1 LKILPI
7 SIVAAVFAFSAVAHE
22 GAHAQQDQRGRDLA
36 LTCSGCHGTNGRS
49 ASGMPSIAG
58 LEQVYI
64 AKQMNDFKSGART
77 ATVMHQIAKGYNDE
91 QIALLAAYFS
101 AQKN

>member
-1 LKILPI
+1 LKTLPLGIII
-7 SIVAAVFAFSAVAHE
+7 SCLAFSALGHE
-22 GAHAQQDQRGRDLA
+22 GAHAQDPRARDLA

-49 ASGMPSIAG
+49 ASGMPNIAG
-58 LEQVYI
+58 LDRAYI
-64 AKQMNDFKSGART
+64 VKQMNDFKSGARP
-77 ATVMHQIAKGYNDE
+77 ASVMHQISKGYNDE

>member
-1 LKILPI
+1 MKILTI
-7 SIVAAVFAFSAVAHE
+7 CAVTGMFAFSAIAHE

-36 LTCSGCHGTNGRS
+36 LTCTGCHATNGRS
-49 ASGMPSIAG
+49 ASGMPSIAA
-58 LEQVYI
+58 LDQAYI
-64 AKQMNDFKSGART
+64 VKQMNDFKSGARA

>member
-1 LKILPI
+1 LKLPSLGILIPLL
-7 SIVAAVFAFSAVAHE
+7 AFSVFAHE
-22 GAHAQQDQRGRDLA
+22 GSHAQDTRGRDIA

-49 ASGMPSIAG
+49 ASGMPNIAG
-58 LEQVYI
+58 LEQAYI
-64 AKQMNDFKSGART
+64 VKQMNDFKSGARP

-91 QIALLAAYFS
+91 QIALMAAYFS

>member
-1 LKILPI
+1 MKIL
-7 SIVAAVFAFSAVAHE
+7 SIAIFTSVIAFSALGHQ
-22 GAHAQQDQRGRDLA
+22 GAYAQDPRGRDLA

-49 ASGMPSIAG
+49 ASGMPNIAG
-58 LEQVYI
+58 LDQAYI
-64 AKQMNDFKSGART
+64 VKQMNDFKSGARP
-77 ATVMHQIAKGYNDE
+77 ASVMHQIAKGYNDE

>member
-1 LKILPI
+1 LKLPTLGILIPLLAF
-7 SIVAAVFAFSAVAHE
+7 SVFAHKGS
-22 GAHAQQDQRGRDLA
+22 HAQDTRGRDIA

-49 ASGMPSIAG
+49 ASGMPNIAG
-58 LEQVYI
+58 LDQAYI
-64 AKQMNDFKSGART
+64 VKQMNDFKSGARS

-91 QIALLAAYFS
+91 QIAALATYFS

>member
-1 LKILPI
+1 MKLPTLGIVIPILAL
-7 SIVAAVFAFSAVAHE
+7 SVFAHE
-22 GAHAQQDQRGRDLA
+22 SSHAQDMRGRDLA

-49 ASGMPSIAG
+49 ASGMPNIAG
-58 LEQVYI
+58 LDQAYMV
-64 AKQMNDFKSGART
+64 KQMNDFKSGARP

-101 AQKN
+101 VQKN

>member
-1 LKILPI
+1 LKTLSI
-7 SIVAAVFAFSAVAHE
+7 SLLAAIAACSALGHE
-22 GAHAQQDQRGRDLA
+22 GAHAQDLRGRDLA

-49 ASGMPSIAG
+49 ASGMPNIAG
-58 LEQVYI
+58 LDQAYI
-64 AKQMNDFKSGART
+64 IKQMNDYKSGAR
-77 ATVMHQIAKGYNDE
+77 AASVMHQIAKGYNDE

>member
-1 LKILPI
+1 VKLPNLGILIPLLAF
-7 SIVAAVFAFSAVAHE
+7 SVFAHE
-22 GAHAQQDQRGRDLA
+22 VSHAQDARGRDLA

-49 ASGMPSIAG
+49 ASGMPNIAG
-58 LEQVYI
+58 LDQAYI
-64 AKQMNDFKSGART
+64 VKQMNDFKSGARP

-91 QIALLAAYFS
+91 QTAALAVYFS